1 MLTVAAAAVVAP
13 ATTAA
18 VLAPTIDT
26 DAVLILDAAE
36 IAMVCITT
44 ALIQTNEFQVASG
57 VP

>member
-1 MLTVAAAAVVAP
+1 VLTVAAAAVVAP